1 MDVLTPGYHVHVKTT
16 PTDAHLARI
25 YYDVLLEHA
34 RSHPGQAIRYKEVLE
49 RAKRAHLTDEIVQS
63 AIPVSM
69 GRRLE
74 VIVQFLREHQ
84 LPPLTCLAV
93 NETRQPGTSYR
104 AVNGSWQA
112 DMEMVS
118 AHNWSQWKGQWD
130 THIEAARNA
139 ALPMKRRKEQE
150 ARNLVHDAYLAG
162 RVPKLP
168 LDVKEHLVELLRDGL
183 SVEDAMAEL
192 AVAP

>member
-1 MDVLTPGYHVHVKTT
+1 MRIT

-49 RAKRAHLTDEIVQS
+49 RAKRTHPQDETVQS

-74 VIVQFLREHQ
+74 VIVEFLREHQ

-93 NETRQPGTSYR
+93 NESRQPGASYR

-112 DMEMVS
+112 DMAAVS
-118 AHNWSQWKGQWD
+118 THNWSQWQGRWD
-130 THIEAARNA
+130 SHLEAARKA
-139 ALPMKRRKEQE
+139 ALPLKRRKEQE
-150 ARNLVHDAYLAG
+150 ARNLVHEAYVAK

-168 LDVKEHLVELLRDGL
+168 LD
-183 SVEDAMAEL
+183 
-192 AVAP
+192 